1 MDVALT
7 PITISGPQ
15 TDSLTIAG
23 YSRTF
28 VFAICNL
35 FNYVYNIVF
44 FARLVTLKIVNSF
57 IQMSMNSTS
66 SCARFSIGPSV
77 ALPLAI
83 HSRILCIAS
92 RERAISV
99 MSNL

>member
-23 YSRTF
+23 YSQTF

-66 SCARFSIGPSV
+66 SDAASFSSGPAAFKINFTKFV
-77 ALPLAI
+77 LPF
-83 HSRILCIAS
+83 
-92 RERAISV
+92 
-99 MSNL
+99 